1 MTNLATQT
9 DVEAELGRALT
20 SPEVARINALL
31 GRASALVRAAC
42 DNQPFTHTVNSG
54 DVLVARGNKIRLPK
68 RPVVSVEG
76 VTLILPSS
84 LGEVTLAVWSWD
96 KVATIYL
103 TPWDYIVNLP
113 AILEDI
119 DLSMRVLSYRVAYTS
134 GYTTVPEDVVRVVA
148 GSVARALYA
157 PTPGL
162 QSETIGGYS
171 YKLADGYVTG
181 TPTLTPDDI
190 TILAK
195 YGNGHAWSAPLES

>member
-42 DNQPFTHTVNSG
+42 DNQPFTRTTNVST
-54 DVLVARGNKIRLPK
+54 LVARGSKIRLPH
-68 RPVVSVEG
+68 RPVISVAS
-76 VTLILPSS
+76 VVLNLPSN
-84 LGEVTLAVWSWD
+84 LGAVSLAVWSFD
-96 KVATIYL
+96 QVDTIYL
-103 TPWDYIVNLP
+103 TPWDYIANLP

-119 DLSMRVLSYRVAYTS
+119 DLSLRVLSYTVTYDS
-134 GYTTVPEDVVRVVA
+134 GYTTIPEDVVRVVA